1 MGSLLFNKMAAGALT
16 LALVGVGGSE
26 IWRRTSG
33 TGQDHSAASAAAPH
47 AAESAMAPGATPAP
61 ATAEAQPAEGV
72 PIAEGAVFPEA
83 ASGATSASEV
93 GAAAATESAA
103 QPVAEATPPPPPV
116 PAGPDY
122 AALFAAASIEE
133 GKGLSN
139 KCTMCHDM
147 SEAQKTLMGPP
158 LYGLFGRDIA
168 STPGYTFTTGPGS
181 LSNVAGTWDAAR
193 LDSFLENPK
202 QIAPGTIMVFPGIKK
217 EGERIA
223 LMSYMRSLT
232 AGEPAPVP

>member
-26 IWRRTSG
+26 IWRRTTG
-33 TGQDHSAASAAAPH
+33 TEQHHSASSAAAPH
-47 AAESAMAPGATPAP
+47 GTEAAVAPGAAP
-61 ATAEAQPAEGV
+61 ATTLTEAQPAEGV
-72 PIAEGAVFPEA
+72 PAPEGALSSEA
-83 ASGATSASEV
+83 TPGATSTPEAG
-93 GAAAATESAA
+93 GAAVPEPAA
-103 QPVAEATPPPPPV
+103 QPLAEATPPPPPV

-122 AALFAAASIEE
+122 AALIAAASVEE

-147 SEAQKTLMGPP
+147 SEAKKTLMGPP
-158 LYGLFGRDIA
+158 LYDLIGRDVA
-168 STPGYTFTTGPGS
+168 SVAGYTFTTGPGS
-181 LSNVAGTWDAAR
+181 LSNVAGAWDVAK

-202 QIAPGTIMVFPGIKK
+202 QIAPSTIMVFPGIKK

-223 LMSYMRSLT
+223 LMAYMRSLT
-232 AGEPAPVP
+232 AGEPAAVP